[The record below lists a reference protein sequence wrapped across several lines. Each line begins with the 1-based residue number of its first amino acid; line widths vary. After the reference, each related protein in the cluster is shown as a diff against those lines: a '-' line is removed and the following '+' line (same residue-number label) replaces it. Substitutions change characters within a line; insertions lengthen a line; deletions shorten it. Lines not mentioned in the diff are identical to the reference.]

1 MSVKIVALLDTS
13 VASLNKGDGIIMD
26 AIHREMDSMFEHDF
40 VIEMPTHTVS
50 FPPLKSFMWS
60 RAEAISSASVKLIGG
75 TDIFWPNM
83 LMRPNPL
90 FNISFLNYRPFKGAV
105 FCGVGMNSKKGSK
118 KLNLYS
124 KMLWKRVLSHE
135 YIHSTRDEATKE
147 ALESM
152 GFKAI
157 NTGCPTMW
165 GLTPEH
171 CQTIPHEKA
180 ASVVTALSDKR
191 DPEADKGLI
200 TLLLKNYEKVYF
212 WPQGHR
218 DYEYLELLGLSDEV
232 EIVNPSVAGYRAL
245 LQNNN
250 LDYVGP
256 RLHAGVFALQ
266 HAKRSLILGVDHRAQ
281 TFAQEVGLPF
291 EQRLNFEGIERW
303 IKNPYTTDI
312 HMNFDN
318 IKAWKSQ
325 FTEGNVS

>member
-1 MSVKIVALLDTS
+1 MSVRIVALLDTS

-26 AIHREMDSMFEHDF
+26 AVHREMDSAFEHDF
-40 VIEMPTHTVS
+40 VIDMPTHTVS

-60 RAEAISSASVKLIGG
+60 RAKAISSASIKLIGG

-90 FNISFLNYRPFKGAV
+90 FNISFLNYRPFKGSI

-118 KLNLYS
+118 KLNFYS
-124 KMLWKRVLSHE
+124 KALWKRVLSRD

-165 GLTPEH
+165 GLTSEH
-171 CQTIPHEKA
+171 CATIRHEKA
-180 ASVVTALSDKR
+180 PSVVTALSDKR
-191 DPEADKGLI
+191 NPEADKGLLE
-200 TLLLKNYEKVYF
+200 LLLKQYETVYF
-212 WPQGHR
+212 WPQGHH
-218 DYEYLELLGLSDEV
+218 DYEYLVSLGLSDKVEV
-232 EIVNPSVAGYRAL
+232 VNPSVSGYRSL
-245 LQNNN
+245 LQTHD

-291 EQRLNFEGIERW
+291 EHRTNFEGIERW
-303 IKNPYTTDI
+303 IMQPYTTDI
-312 HMNFDN
+312 HMDFDAIN
-318 IKAWKSQ
+318 AWKAQ
-325 FTEGNVS
+325 FER